1 MAKQNAVE
9 SLKESIRLLEIRQAE
24 EGEILKQQFKVT
36 YETLKPVNLL
46 KKSLKDITSSAELK
60 GDLFESVVAL
70 VSGYVSRKLMVSSK
84 SNFFVKILGLITQFG
99 ISNLIARNADT
110 IREFFSGLIDKF
122 FKPAEGQTPPTTE
135 IQPE

>member
-84 SNFFVKILGLITQFG
+84 SNFFVKILGLVTQFG
-99 ISNLIARNADT
+99 VTNLIARNTDT
-110 IREFFSGLIDKF
+110 IRKFFSGLIDKF
-122 FKPAEGQTPPTTE
+122 FKPEEEQSPTSET
-135 IQPE
+135 QPE